1 MSGNVLRCAIAAGVL
16 LAGSSAWA
24 ATNLIT
30 DGDFSSPNQSGG
42 WTIYYP
48 GTNGWASTNGD
59 GVEIGTSP
67 IYGLPCVNASCQNL
81 EIDANNFD
89 TIGQTISGLTAGASY
104 TLSFLYGGR
113 TSGGPD
119 ALDVYFDGAHLTTA
133 SGSVGVWTP
142 YSFTVAPTGST
153 ADLVFVAQNLGGL
166 PSYGNEITNA
176 SLTAAP
182 EASTW
187 AMMALGFAGLGFAA
201 FRKRHKSQALAV

>member
-1 MSGNVLRCAIAAGVL
+1 MSGNVLRCAIAAGIL

-30 DGDFSSPNQSGG
+30 NGDFSSPNQSGG
-42 WTIYYP
+42 WTIYIP

-59 GVEIGTSP
+59 GVEIGTST
-67 IYGLPCVNASCQNL
+67 IYGLPCANASCQNL

-89 TIGQTISGLTAGASY
+89 TIKQTISGLTAGDTY
-104 TLSFLYGGR
+104 TLSLLYGGR

-119 ALDVYFDGAHLTTA
+119 SLDISFDGVLLTTA

-142 YSFTVAPTGST
+142 YSFNVTPTGST
-153 ADLVFVAQNLGGL
+153 ADLIFTAHDLGGL
-166 PSYGNEITNA
+166 PSYGNEITNV
-176 SLTAAP
+176 SLSAVP

-201 FRKRHKSQALAV
+201 FRKRRDQAVAA